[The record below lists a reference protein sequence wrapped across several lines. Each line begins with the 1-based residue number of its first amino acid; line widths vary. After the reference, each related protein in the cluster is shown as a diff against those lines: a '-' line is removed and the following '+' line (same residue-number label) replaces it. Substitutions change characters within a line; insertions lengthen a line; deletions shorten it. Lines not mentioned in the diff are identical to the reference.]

1 MKTTIDIDNDIFKRL
16 CAVTKTQK
24 KGDAIRMAVDGFLRE
39 ETKKALLALRSS
51 GVIADDYDHK
61 AWRKQER
68 KFRVK

>member
-1 MKTTIDIDNDIFKRL
+1 MKTTIDIDDEVFKRL
-16 CAVTKTQK
+16 CLATKTQK

-39 ETKKALLALRSS
+39 ETKKALIGLRSS
-51 GVIADDYDHK
+51 GLIADDYDYK